1 MAWSNF
7 AFLFLFTYS
16 TLLAINIRYHH
27 VNEVLSSVT
36 HDHIY
41 HVTTMDLVTNELYF
55 EKPLVRVVVANHFN
69 LNMKRENY
77 EYTITFYTNGVV
89 SEESERSRY
98 FTINLVCPL
107 GFGVTFD
114 KTFAYYVS

>member
-1 MAWSNF
+1 MTWSNF

-16 TLLAINIRYHH
+16 TLLAINIRYQH
-27 VNEVLSSVT
+27 VNEVLTSFT
-36 HDHIY
+36 HDHVY
-41 HVTTMDLVTNELYF
+41 HVTTIDIVTHEIYF
-55 EKPLVRVVVANHFN
+55 EKPLVRAIVDNHFYQ
-69 LNMKRENY
+69 NMNY
-77 EYTITFYTNGVV
+77 QNYGYTITFYTNGVI

-98 FTINLVCPL
+98 FTINLVCSL